1 MPHQFNL
8 NVMLFNMA
16 PKVINYLGN
25 FCKKNMAKNFQILR
39 NLVTL
44 LNAKVCC
51 RSNLKSVAHN
61 TNYFANKFYIFK
73 FLGKRYNLGFY
84 LCCHCKKWAI
94 PIKFFL
100 NFRHS

>member
-25 FCKKNMAKNFQILR
+25 FCKKNIVKNFQILR

-44 LNAKVCC
+44 LNAKVYC

-61 TNYFANKFYIFK
+61 TNYFANKF
-73 FLGKRYNLGFY
+73 
-84 LCCHCKKWAI
+84 
-94 PIKFFL
+94 
-100 NFRHS
+100 